1 MFRAAHEKRLLVSQA
16 AALSFGAQASAIL
29 VIYGL
34 ARAMGISGVDVWVY
48 FIFEPIIFIVTALPI
63 SVGGWGVQE
72 YVYQEL
78 FGRYG
83 GMDTNQAIALSV
95 LYKLSLILVSIPG
108 GLLFAMG
115 ATRRG
120 SGAPPLK

>member
-1 MFRAAHEKRLLVSQA
+1 MF
-16 AALSFGAQASAIL
+16 
-29 VIYGL
+29 
-34 ARAMGISGVDVWVY
+34 

-72 YVYQEL
+72 FVYKET
-78 FGRYG
+78 FGTFG
-83 GMDTNQAIALSV
+83 GIDPNQAIALSV

-115 ATRRG
+115 ATQRRREE
-120 SGAPPLK
+120 PPPP